1 MYTSY
6 LAAMEISCAVFF
18 HFWLTNW
25 QNAITIQG
33 TWEQGCLQ
41 AKKAI
46 ICSKLAA
53 LGLCNIFMPLIVMTD
68 NTKITFQDSFPL
80 NFPS

>member
-1 MYTSY
+1 M
-6 LAAMEISCAVFF
+6 
-18 HFWLTNW
+18 
-25 QNAITIQG
+25 IQG

-53 LGLCNIFMPLIVMTD
+53 LSLCNIFMPLIVMTD